1 MVTSVYPHNL
11 RDERRALWE
20 HVHHMSIGCQFPWII
35 MGDFNAVLQQENK
48 IGGNQVAFSEV
59 VDYQECLD
67 KCTLM
72 ELPNNGYKYSWSDK
86 HGTSRICSKIDW
98 VFVSGE
104 WIDTMPQCKTHALP
118 KGVSDHYPCVVEM
131 TQALARKEKAFRY
144 CDIWSKHPDFIHI
157 VEEGWAMQVEGCKMY
172 QIVKKL
178 KALKQKRR
186 TLHKRNF
193 SNVINEAN
201 KYREKMQKLQ
211 AMLQKAPLDQGQV
224 QGGLTY
230 G

>member
-104 WIDTMPQCKTHALP
+104 WINATMQNSCT
-118 KGVSDHYPCVVEM
+118 SE
-131 TQALARKEKAFRY
+131 R
-144 CDIWSKHPDFIHI
+144 DFIHI